1 MKWDPAQLNA
11 QLALYRDMSFSSKR
25 VDLLIWPETAVPVL
39 KDQAEGYL
47 DMMGRLPPS
56 GTRR

>member
-25 VDLLIWPETAVPVL
+25 RPADLAGNRVPVL
-39 KDQAEGYL
+39 KESAEGYL
-47 DMMGRLPPS
+47 
-56 GTRR
+56 T

>member
-1 MKWDPAQLNA
+1 
-11 QLALYRDMSFSSKR
+11 

-39 KDQAEGYL
+39 KDQAQGYI

-56 GTRR
+56 GIRR